1 MRRCNLCGT
10 THEVTQHHVGG
21 QRFIAWF
28 TMSLCAKCQVI
39 FHARQRAAG
48 INLRFTPDARIR
60 LIRALKMTVLFMWLL
75 LDMLESEIG
84 SEINEAKALRQN
96 SNSEDGK

>member
-1 MRRCNLCGT
+1 M
-10 THEVTQHHVGG
+10 
-21 QRFIAWF
+21 
-28 TMSLCAKCQVI
+28 
-39 FHARQRAAG
+39 
-48 INLRFTPDARIR
+48 RFTPDARIR

-84 SEINEAKALRQN
+84 SEINEAKALRQE